1 MTKKENVG
9 FWSDFKKFFLRG
21 LATLLPT
28 VLTIVLLFKC
38 FEFIQDNISIHIT
51 RGMIYVAV
59 YATDKYPK
67 ISEKDESAYKK
78 SPAYEEAKKKG
89 GDEELNEAELQKD
102 IRRWKLEKQWTKTPQ
117 SLVGFFIAMILVYML
132 GRILASIFGRKIW
145 SYFEGTVQRVP
156 GFKQV
161 YPYIKQVTE
170 FLFAERKIS
179 LKSRVVAVPYPRQ
192 GIWSIG
198 LLTGTGFRQVREETR
213 EELVTVFIP
222 SSPTPVTGYVICV
235 KRSEVIELPITLE
248 EAIRFTVSGGVIV
261 PDHQMVSGENL
272 QLIPGPSIEAK
283 KEGDNK
289 SELQTAEPSGPD
301 KPGT

>member
-1 MTKKENVG
+1 MVRKEKVG

-51 RGMIYVAV
+51 RGIIYVIV
-59 YATDKYPK
+59 YSTDKYPK
-67 ISEKDESAYKK
+67 VSEKDPVVYQNSPEYKK
-78 SPAYEEAKKKG
+78 AREE
-89 GDEELNEAELQKD
+89 DEKELSEAELQKE
-102 IRRWKLEKQWTKTPQ
+102 IRRWKLEKQWNKSPQ
-117 SLVGFFIAMILVYML
+117 SLVGFFIAIILVYVV
-132 GRILASIFGRKIW
+132 GRILASLLGRRIW
-145 SYFEGTVQRVP
+145 SFFEGTVQRVP

-179 LKSRVVAVPYPRQ
+179 FTSRVVAVPYPRK

-198 LLTGTGFRQVREETR
+198 LLTGTGFRQVKEEAG
-213 EELVTVFIP
+213 EDLVTIFIP
-222 SSPTPVTGYVICV
+222 SSPTPVTGYVIYV
-235 KRSEVIELPITLE
+235 KRSEIIELPITLE

-261 PDHQMVSGENL
+261 PDHQAIEGENM
-272 QLIPGPSIEAK
+272 QLVPGPPADATSGGENISDVKA
-283 KEGDNK
+283 EGSSK
-289 SELQTAEPSGPD
+289 PE

>member
-1 MTKKENVG
+1 MAKKENVG

-51 RGMIYVAV
+51 RGIIYVTV

-67 ISEKDESAYKK
+67 IEEDIDT
-78 SPAYEEAKKKG
+78 PAYQNSPEYKQAVEEKG
-89 GDEELNEAELQKD
+89 ELVGAELQTE
-102 IRRWKLEKQWTKTPQ
+102 IRRWKLEKQWSKPPQ
-117 SLVGFFIAMILVYML
+117 SLVGFLIAMILVYIL
-132 GRILASIFGRKIW
+132 GRILASFLGRKIW
-145 SYFEGTVQRVP
+145 GSFEGTVQRIP

-192 GIWSIG
+192 GIWSVG
-198 LLTGTGFRQVREETR
+198 LLTGTGFRRVKEETN
-213 EELVTVFIP
+213 EELVTIFIP
-222 SSPTPVTGYVICV
+222 SSPTPVTGYVIYV

-261 PDHQMVSGENL
+261 PEHQMVAGENI
-272 QLIPGPSIEAK
+272 QLVPGPLTEAPIAGEDDS
-283 KEGDNK
+283 EGTGVES
-289 SELQTAEPSGPD
+289 SEPE

>member
-38 FEFIQDNISIHIT
+38 FDFIQNNISIHIT
-51 RGMIYVAV
+51 RGMIYVTV

-67 ISEKDESAYKK
+67 IDEETDKSAYLR
-78 SPAYEEAKKKG
+78 SPEYEKAVAEKG
-89 GDEELNEAELQKD
+89 ELEGSSLQTE
-102 IRRWKLEKQWTKTPQ
+102 IRRWKLEKQWTKPPY
-117 SLVGFFIAMILVYML
+117 SLVGFLIAMILVYIL
-132 GRILASIFGRKIW
+132 GRILASFLGRKIW
-145 SYFEGTVQRVP
+145 GSFEGTVQRVP

-192 GIWSIG
+192 GIWSVG
-198 LLTGTGFRQVREETR
+198 LLTGTGFRQVKEETN
-213 EELVTVFIP
+213 EELVTIFIP
-222 SSPTPVTGYVICV
+222 SSPTPVTGYVIYV

-261 PDHQMVSGENL
+261 PDHQMVAGENI
-272 QLIPGPSIEAK
+272 QLVPGPSAEAK

-289 SELQTAEPSGPD
+289 SDTRTSESS
-301 KPGT
+301 KPEKPLT

>member
-1 MTKKENVG
+1 MAKKGNVG

-59 YATDKYPK
+59 YATDRYPK

-78 SPAYEEAKKKG
+78 SSAYEDAKEKTE
-89 GDEELNEAELQKD
+89 DEELSETEYQKG
-102 IRRWKLEKQWTKTPQ
+102 IRRWKLENQWTKTPQ

-132 GRILASIFGRKIW
+132 GRILASFFGRKIW
-145 SYFEGTVQRVP
+145 SFFEVTVQRVP

-179 LKSRVVAVPYPRQ
+179 LTSRVVAVPYPRK
-192 GIWSIG
+192 GIWSVG
-198 LLTGTGFRQVREETR
+198 LLTGTGFRRVKEEAK
-213 EELVTVFIP
+213 EELVTIFIP
-222 SSPTPVTGYVICV
+222 SSPTPVTGYVIYV
-235 KRSEVIELPITLE
+235 KRSEVIELPISLE

-261 PDHQMVSGENL
+261 PDHQMVEGENL
-272 QLIPGPSIEAK
+272 QLVPGPSVEAK
-283 KEGDNK
+283 QEGDNR
-289 SELQTAEPSGPD
+289 SE
-301 KPGT
+301 GTSVESSESD

>member
-38 FEFIQDNISIHIT
+38 FGFIQDNISIHIT
-51 RGMIYVAV
+51 RGMIYVVV

-67 ISEKDESAYKK
+67 ISDKDTTAYQK
-78 SPAYEEAKKKG
+78 SPEYEEAKKKKG
-89 GDEELNEAELQKD
+89 HEELSEAELQKE
-102 IRRWKLEKQWTKTPQ
+102 IRRWKLEKQWTKAPQ
-117 SLVGFFIAMILVYML
+117 SLVGFLIAMILVYML
-132 GRILASIFGRKIW
+132 GRILASFFGRKIW
-145 SYFEGTVQRVP
+145 SYFEGTVQRIP

-198 LLTGTGFRQVREETR
+198 LLTGTGFRQVREDTK

-222 SSPTPVTGYVICV
+222 SSPTPVTGYVIYV

-261 PDHQMVSGENL
+261 PGHQMVEGENL
-272 QLIPGPSIEAK
+272 QLIPGPSMEAPGE
-283 KEGDNK
+283 KEEETEDM
-289 SELQTAEPSGPD
+289 TAAASTPE
-301 KPGT
+301 KTGT

>member
-38 FEFIQDNISIHIT
+38 FEFVQDNISIHIT

-67 ISEKDESAYKK
+67 IEEDIDKPAYLK
-78 SPAYEEAKKKG
+78 SPEYEKAVAEKGEFDEAALQT
-89 GDEELNEAELQKD
+89 EL
-102 IRRWKLEKQWTKTPQ
+102 RRWKLEKQWTKPPQ
-117 SLVGFFIAMILVYML
+117 SLVGFLIAMILVYIL
-132 GRILASIFGRKIW
+132 GRILASFLGRKIW
-145 SYFEGTVQRVP
+145 GSFEGTVQRIP

-170 FLFAERKIS
+170 FLFVERKIS
-179 LKSRVVAVPYPRQ
+179 LKSRVVAVPYPRK

-198 LLTGTGFRQVREETR
+198 LLTGTGFRRVKEEAN
-213 EELVTVFIP
+213 EELVTIFIP
-222 SSPTPVTGYVICV
+222 SSPTPITGYVIYV
-235 KRSEVIELPITLE
+235 KRTEVIELPITLE
-248 EAIRFTVSGGVIV
+248 EALRFTVSGGVIV
-261 PDHQMVSGENL
+261 PDHQMVEGENL
-272 QLIPGPSIEAK
+272 QLVPGPSAAAK
-283 KEGDNK
+283 QEGDNT
-289 SELQTAEPSGPD
+289 SDLRTAEPSGPE

>member
-9 FWSDFKKFFLRG
+9 FWSDFKKFFFRG

-78 SPAYEEAKKKG
+78 SPAYEEAKEKTE
-89 GDEELNEAELQKD
+89 DEELSEAELQKG
-102 IRRWKLEKQWTKTPQ
+102 IRRWKLENQWTKTPQ
-117 SLVGFFIAMILVYML
+117 SLVGFLIAMILVYML
-132 GRILASIFGRKIW
+132 GRILASFLGRKIW
-145 SYFEGTVQRVP
+145 GSFEGTVQRIP

-179 LKSRVVAVPYPRQ
+179 LKSRVVAIPYPRK

-198 LLTGTGFRQVREETR
+198 LLTGTGFRQVREDTK
-213 EELVTVFIP
+213 EELVTIFIP

-261 PDHQMVSGENL
+261 PDHQMVEGENL
-272 QLIPGPSIEAK
+272 QLVPGPSIETAR
-283 KEGDNK
+283 EGKDDTEVK
-289 SELQTAEPSGPD
+289 PSD
-301 KPGT
+301 PGERD